1 MSINSVISK
10 LQKLNN
16 NNLVKVFVPSANKIM
31 EFTQLSV
38 KQQKELI
45 KTGLDG
51 AISGVTISNIM
62 SQIILDNSVDQY
74 DFLTVDKFPIIL
86 ALRRVSFG
94 DNVKVKDNDK
104 EITFNLSEIL
114 EKNLTFDDDF
124 SKTLSFKEEE
134 LEISLSV
141 PSLKVDIKANEQ
153 QISSF
158 KKNKD
163 AEISDTVGSLFI
175 FEIAKFVNKVKVGGE
190 EMDLTSLQF
199 KDRVSVIESIPA
211 YLNNK
216 ILDYIQSFRK
226 TEMEYVTVNDEIL
239 PVDARLFA
247 KETDK

>member
-16 NNLVKVFVPSANKIM
+16 SNLVKVYVPSAKKVM

-62 SQIILDNSVDQY
+62 SQIILDNSVETY

-94 DNVKVKDNDK
+94 ETVKVKDDDK
-104 EITFNLSEIL
+104 ETTFNLGDIL
-114 EKNLTFDDDF
+114 DNNLNFEDDF
-124 SKTLSFKEEE
+124 VKTLSFKDEE

-141 PSLKVDIKANEQ
+141 PSLKVDIKANDQ

-211 YLNNK
+211 YLSNK
-216 ILDYIQSFRK
+216 ILDYIQGFRK
-226 TEMEYVTVNDEIL
+226 TEMDYVTVNGDVL

-247 KETDK
+247 KETEK

>member
-16 NNLVKVFVPSANKIM
+16 SNLVKVYVPSAKKVM

-62 SQIILDNSVDQY
+62 SQIILDNSVETY

-94 DNVKVKDNDK
+94 ETVKVKDDDK
-104 EITFNLSEIL
+104 ETTFNLGDIL
-114 EKNLTFDDDF
+114 DNNLKFEDDF
-124 SKTLSFKEEE
+124 VKTLSFKDEE

-141 PSLKVDIKANEQ
+141 PSLKLDIKANDQ
-153 QISSF
+153 QISTF

-211 YLNNK
+211 YLSNK
-216 ILDYIQSFRK
+216 ILDYIQGFRK
-226 TEMEYVTVNDEIL
+226 TEMDYVTVNGDVL

-247 KETDK
+247 KETEK